1 MQKSDEL
8 VYYKLDMAGASV
20 TPNVSFSLHIGS
32 SFSWRLYYCGVE
44 VSSGQ
49 CRLLSDLPPSLCS
62 ASIVECLFTRLSSCK
77 PCIGNSDERFL
88 SLHSLKDGVFRDV
101 TGKISTLISIIID
114 LLCCGF
120 R

>member
-8 VYYKLDMAGASV
+8 VYYKLDMARASV

-32 SFSWRLYYCGVE
+32 SFSWRLYYCSVE

-62 ASIVECLFTRLSSCK
+62 ASVVERLFTRLSCK
-77 PCIGNSDERFL
+77 PCIDEHFL
-88 SLHSLKDGVFRDV
+88 SLRSLKDGVFRDA